1 MTTGNHLN
9 TARRAR
15 PTITLSEEDYER
27 LSALAYAARNK
38 QPELAAEL
46 AKEVARARVRAKG
59 EPLEH
64 FVSMNSEV
72 EFRDDTNG
80 KVRKVTLVFPDQ
92 ADILQGKISVMT
104 PGTDLTGLRTG
115 HTISW
120 ETPAERISD

>member
-1 MTTGNHLN
+1 M
-9 TARRAR
+9 
-15 PTITLSEEDYER
+15 
-27 LSALAYAARNK
+27 
-38 QPELAAEL
+38 
-46 AKEVARARVRAKG
+46 RAKG

-72 EFRDDTNG
+72 EFLDDTNG

-104 PGTDLTGLRTG
+104 PVGTALIGLRTG

-120 ETPAERISD
+120 ETPSGETSTTDSPIRSPS